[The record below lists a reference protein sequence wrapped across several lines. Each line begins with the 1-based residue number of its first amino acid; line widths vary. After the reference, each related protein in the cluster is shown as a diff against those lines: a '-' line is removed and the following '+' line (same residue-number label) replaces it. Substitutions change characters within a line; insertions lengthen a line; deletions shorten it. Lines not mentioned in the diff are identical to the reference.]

1 MRWQDVAAIEVDFTL
16 DRMRFVPGG
25 EGRAITMR
33 PSRVASE
40 GRHWLN
46 LVEIYWMPDDDERRD
61 AR

>member
-1 MRWQDVAAIEVDFTL
+1 
-16 DRMRFVPGG
+16 
-25 EGRAITMR
+25 MR